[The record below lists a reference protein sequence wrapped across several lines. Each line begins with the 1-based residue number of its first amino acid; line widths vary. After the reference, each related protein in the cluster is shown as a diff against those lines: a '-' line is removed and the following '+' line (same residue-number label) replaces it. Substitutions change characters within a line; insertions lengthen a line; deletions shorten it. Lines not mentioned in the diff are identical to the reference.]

1 MDAVG
6 NAELFCQRAEHFLL
20 RARSGENETEL
31 RLLLCSGGKAAQHR
45 GKVFYRIKPRG
56 SSRENIARRSGDAV
70 RGKKILPAHF

>member
-31 RLLLCSGGKAAQHR
+31 RLLLCSGGKAAQHHR
-45 GKVFYRIKPRG
+45 KVFYRIKPRG
-56 SSRENIARRSGDAV
+56 SSRENIARRGGAAV